1 MDFNKVCPS
10 CLRECMNEPMPAQC
24 PHCGNNLQYE
34 NPAYALPA
42 RTILNGKYIV
52 MRVNAETEQEISY
65 VAYDLNLCIPI
76 EIHEFFP
83 RAEVQRAADS
93 RNVEVRLQEQET
105 AYGEKKQAYIES
117 LKKLIKMT
125 TAQGM
130 DNQLREVVQEYNSVY
145 AVFSMPSPER
155 MPVQPHDTGNLAATQ
170 KQNKKLPVIIACAVA
185 AALCL
190 VVVITRVASKKN
202 GDGTIAMPATTEG
215 VQTTGAQTT
224 ASNLKSTYANAYGT
238 VVGDEIAVF
247 LSDADTLY
255 FGEIADDGG
264 ITEYYPL
271 LDTEDMVNHIATDG
285 DYLYFTIYGDS
296 LCRVDL
302 NQSDG
307 AVQELASHDLPYGF
321 QLYGNTIYYLEE
333 DGIHCISKEGK
344 NDRLLIACDAD
355 CELGFTIYQDLIC
368 FMVQIDQ
375 DICIKVYNMDG
386 SKVDTEID
394 FGEDCSS
401 VFDIADIVYGT
412 IYENYVLLCSEDRMY
427 IGDIVEGTIYD
438 SEITWSTTEDYAP
451 AFFAV
456 DGKVYVSSGD
466 DLTDISLFDPGTQ
479 NVMTISSI
487 PDGIMDIVGYADGT
501 LYVADND
508 LNYYMID
515 VQTKQSVSLDYNY
528 WDAGETYGE

>member
-10 CLRECMNEPMPAQC
+10 CLRECTNEPMPAQC
-24 PHCGNNLQYE
+24 PYCGNDLKYE

-83 RAEVQRAADS
+83 RTEVQRAADR
-93 RNVEVRLQEQET
+93 RNVEVRVQEQET

-117 LKKLIKMT
+117 LKKLIETT

-145 AVFSMPSPER
+145 AIFSMPSQES
-155 MPVQPHDTGNLAATQ
+155 MPVQPQDTGSMTVTP
-170 KQNKKLPVIIACAVA
+170 KQNKKLPVIIACAAVVV
-185 AALCL
+185 LCL
-190 VVVITRVASKKN
+190 VVVITRVASKKDSN
-202 GDGTIAMPATTEG
+202 GTIVMPITTGG
-215 VQTTGAQTT
+215 VQPTGAQST

-247 LSDADTLY
+247 LSYADTLY
-255 FGEIADDGG
+255 FGELAEDGG

-285 DYLYFTIYGDS
+285 DYLYFTIFEDS

-302 NQSDG
+302 NRSDG
-307 AVQELASHDLPYGF
+307 AVQELASHDFPYGF

-344 NDRLLIACDAD
+344 SDRLLIACDAD
-355 CELGFTIYQDLIC
+355 YELGFAIYQDLIC

-375 DICIKVYNMDG
+375 DVCIKVYNMDG
-386 SKVDTEID
+386 SKVDTEIN

-401 VFDIADIVYGT
+401 LFDITDIMYCA

-427 IGDIVEGTIYD
+427 IGDIAEGTIYD
-438 SEITWSTTEDYAP
+438 SEITWSAAEGYTP

-466 DLTDISLFDPGTQ
+466 KLTDISLFDLDTQ
-479 NVMTISSI
+479 NVTTISSI
-487 PDGIMDIVGYADGT
+487 PDGIMDIVGYANGT

-508 LNYYMID
+508 LNYYMVD